1 MNDINNLIK
10 EFQPKKFKGVISE
23 QHNMREGE
31 KEKIREK
38 KN

>member
-1 MNDINNLIK
+1 MNDIKNLIN
-10 EFQPKKFKGVISE
+10 EFQPKEIQGVIFE

-31 KEKIREK
+31 REKIREK